1 MHESRHLVS
10 SVTSILKNLALG
22 CGASCCGEGGDQHPF
37 IFPCGLEAGLPA
49 YGEFQQM
56 SSESLWIHRAEHSL
70 CCETGGALISLGLSC
85 LQRRWEMELGLAIG
99 RQPQIRPVEWFCLVL
114 GILSSLLHFC
124 DVQSVEEHL
133 VFLTVPY
140 TGGDPPPSNNCF

>member
-1 MHESRHLVS
+1 MAAFLIHESRHLVS

-37 IFPCGLEAGLPA
+37 VPPCGLEAGRPA

-56 SSESLWIHRAEHSL
+56 SSESLWTHRAEHSL
-70 CCETGGALISLGLSC
+70 CCETGGALISLGLIC

-99 RQPQIRPVEWFCLVL
+99 RQLQIRPVEWFCLVL
-114 GILSSLLHFC
+114 GILSS
-124 DVQSVEEHL
+124 
-133 VFLTVPY
+133 
-140 TGGDPPPSNNCF
+140 